1 MSIGTR
7 TRWHHRAVALVL
19 LLFAGGAAA
28 GIEVELS
35 SEAGPHYAGV
45 PIRLQLVVATDSD
58 EQPTVQAPD
67 IAAGQLEATGV
78 RTHSNSR
85 VSIINGRIERQED
98 MRFVYGY
105 HLTVNEAGPVRIGPF
120 NVVADGQAEAS
131 NTIELQVRQ
140 VPTSTRQRFE
150 VIVPDGPWR
159 VGQHVPLRIEWQ
171 LPADAVERIINHQA
185 QIPLLSFT
193 DALRFEPSD
202 PGNGNT
208 ALQVVTPGGQ
218 AQLPAEVRR
227 TTLNGEDQVIITVR
241 QTLIPQR
248 AGRYEVPAPSLTVEQ
263 ATGWSRDLFGSRVP
277 RQMQPLR
284 IGGRA
289 RTLEILPLP
298 QQGQPPHFSGAI
310 GEGFSIAAQASN
322 SVVQAGEPVRLRVTL
337 RGDAPPEELR
347 LPPLQALGLDGADFR
362 LPRTPPPGRVADGA
376 RIYEFDLRVRHPG
389 VQAIPA
395 LPFSWFD
402 PVREDYQTTHS
413 EPIAL
418 SVSPAQVVSADDVVS
433 RSPAAEPT
441 GDTGAPAATAP
452 AAAPETAARGVLAT
466 ADLSIETRPER
477 LFDRRADSPRA
488 QQALTAGLYA
498 TGLLCALVGLWA
510 RRRDSAAARAL
521 RALRARVEATR
532 HDIITAST
540 PSELA
545 GALRSL
551 ATEHGNLRS
560 PTLEAV
566 LAECDQLAYAP
577 APARGVP
584 DALRQRALTLL
595 GDPRAIRGSHGA
607 APSHE
612 PPT

>member
-1 MSIGTR
+1 MPEGGL
-7 TRWHHRAVALVL
+7 RWRHRAAALVL
-19 LLFAGGAAA
+19 LLFAGAAA
-28 GIEVELS
+28 AAVEIELS
-35 SEAGPHYAGV
+35 SETGPHYAGV

-58 EQPTVQAPD
+58 EQPTVQAPA

-105 HLTVNEAGPVRIGPF
+105 RLTVNEAGPVRVGPF
-120 NVVADGQAEAS
+120 RVVVDGQSEAS
-131 NTIELQVRQ
+131 NAIELQVRR

-159 VGQHVPLRIEWQ
+159 VGQRVPLRIQWR
-171 LPADAVERIINHQA
+171 LPADAVERVIDHQA
-185 QIPLLSFT
+185 HIPLLGFT

-202 PGNGNT
+202 PGSGNT
-208 ALQVVTPGGQ
+208 TLQVVTPGGQ
-218 AQLPAEVRR
+218 VQLPAEVRR
-227 TTLNGEDQVIITVR
+227 ETLDGEDQAVITVR
-241 QTLIPQR
+241 QTIIPQR

-277 RQMQPLR
+277 QQVQPLR

-298 QQGQPPHFSGAI
+298 QDGRPPHFSGAI

-322 SVVQAGEPVRLRVTL
+322 SVVQAGEPLRLRVTL

-347 LPPLQALGLDGADFR
+347 LPPLETLGLDGADFR
-362 LPRTPPPGRVADGA
+362 LPRTPPTGRLENGT
-376 RIYEFDLRVRHPG
+376 RIYEFDLRVRHPD

-402 PVREDYQTTHS
+402 PVREEYQTTRS

-433 RSPAAEPT
+433 ASPATTPAGPA
-441 GDTGAPAATAP
+441 DAPAAPGTLQESAG
-452 AAAPETAARGVLAT
+452 RGVLAS

-477 LFDRRADSPRA
+477 LIERGGGDVRP
-488 QQALTAGLYA
+488 QQALAAALYA
-498 TGLLCALVGLWA
+498 AGVLFALAGFWA
-510 RRRDSAAARAL
+510 RRRDSSEARERRARRARTEAARRDIVAASSPEALAAAL
-521 RALRARVEATR
+521 RR
-532 HDIITAST
+532 
-540 PSELA
+540 LA
-545 GALRSL
+545 AGR
-551 ATEHGNLRS
+551 EDFRS
-560 PTLEAV
+560 PALEAV

-577 APARGVP
+577 APAGGVP
-584 DALRQRALTLL
+584 QTLRQRALALL
-595 GDPRAIRGSHGA
+595 SDPRGTAGGPGA
-607 APSHE
+607 AASPE
-612 PPT
+612 QPT